1 MLTKLCTVPQIGC
14 RLPGTDIVCKSTTTH
29 ASFILRG
36 TRRRPGSSDD
46 VNFAR
51 TMQRHKP
58 HYVFSSH
65 VVNYLCGSYN
75 TATRRRDKA
84 LNVRS
89 LISHFLAYDHSN
101 DRVAIKT
108 P

>member
-1 MLTKLCTVPQIGC
+1 MHLSSCG
-14 RLPGTDIVCKSTTTH
+14 G
-29 ASFILRG
+29 
-36 TRRRPGSSDD
+36 PGSSDD

-51 TMQRHKP
+51 TMQRHKQ
-58 HYVFSSH
+58 HYVLSSH

-75 TATRRRDKA
+75 PATRRRNKA
-84 LNVRS
+84 LKVRS
-89 LISHFLAYDHSN
+89 LISHFLAYDDSN